1 MSQEATI
8 LDHGLKLDTREAAD
22 ETSIPRTGRIPSETS
37 ALAKNTVR
45 PLVSDFKRSLSER
58 IKDLYSKL
66 LKALEGDHEFHKYL
80 GM

>member
-8 LDHGLKLDTREAAD
+8 LNHVDTRKAAD

-37 ALAKNTVR
+37 ALAKNTVQ
-45 PLVSDFKRSLSER
+45 PIVSDFKRSLSER
-58 IKDLYSKL
+58 IKALHSKM